1 MGVLR
6 CIVLYLSNRGSVWRG
21 YVMRTKARKG
31 NHIELHK
38 RNEANLVIEN
48 FKLRQE
54 LHSANQ
60 RIIELLKEKHKNE
73 L

>member
-1 MGVLR
+1 
-6 CIVLYLSNRGSVWRG
+6 
-21 YVMRTKARKG
+21 MRTKARKG

-54 LHSANQ
+54 LHSAHQ
-60 RIIELLKEKHKNE
+60 RIIELLKEKHKNG
-73 L
+73 